1 LEIDPKSIEQSWKSR
16 GFSCEIWT
24 DLPGTIWAD
33 FIHKTDELVM
43 LIDREIELEMS
54 GQIFHPEIEEEIL
67 IPAGVNHTVRNI
79 CQVTNQWFYG
89 YKHH

>member
-1 LEIDPKSIEQSWKSR
+1 MEIDPKFIEQSWKSR
-16 GFSCEIWT
+16 GFSYKIWN

-43 LIDREIELEMS
+43 LIHGEIELKMS
-54 GQIFHPEIEEEIL
+54 GQIFHPEIGEEIL
-67 IPAGVNHTVRNI
+67 FTAGVIHTVRNI
-79 CQVTNQWFYG
+79 GPVTNQWFYG